1 MTAAGPAR
9 LDLQVL
15 EVIPPATCDGCGVCC
30 EGIGSP
36 VVLYASRPG
45 ELNPHP
51 FRPAGLPASLL
62 AEIDSHFA
70 GLRRGEEPQERCLWF
85 DSATRRCRHYEWRP
99 PICREFELG
108 GAACLAVR
116 AESLQARA
124 DGDTPPSA

>member
-1 MTAAGPAR
+1 MTPDDPGN
-9 LDLQVL
+9 LDPLVLQ
-15 EVIPPATCDGCGVCC
+15 VIPPETCDGCGVCC

-45 ELNPHP
+45 ELIPHP
-51 FRPAGLPASLL
+51 FRPAGLPASLQ

-70 GLRRGEEPQERCLWF
+70 GLRRGEEPQEQCLWF

-108 GAACLAVR
+108 GSACQAVR
-116 AESLQARA
+116 AETLQAQA
-124 DGDTPPSA
+124 EGDATASS